1 MLYHVTQGLD
11 YIASNGSEAYA
22 RIEATLSS
30 VLLPRV
36 TDITDAEQINSLQT
50 SLKESHRHMKQVIEY
65 GVHRLHI

>member
-36 TDITDAEQINSLQT
+36 TDQINSLQT